1 MSLPSFLKPRNTYE
15 LKRIGKDNDGGY
27 LIGSNSI
34 KKTKNLVSLGIH
46 DDWSFE
52 KKFSELNSDISV
64 FCYDDQTSVKFLTK
78 KILHNL
84 FFFFFNLQLK
94 KLTSSILN
102 LFEFIQISKKIK
114 FIKKKINYDDL
125 NSITENLDKI
135 FIKIDIEGSE
145 YRIIEDLLK
154 IEDKLVG
161 LVIEFHNIDLHMDK
175 IEKFM
180 NTTKLELIHIHPN
193 NYCGLD
199 KFNNPIT
206 IELSFENNPT
216 LVSNLFT
223 IPHDLDQNCDP
234 KGPNININFSNKNT
248 TSI

>member
-1 MSLPSFLKPRNTYE
+1 M
-15 LKRIGKDNDGGY
+15 
-27 LIGSNSI
+27 IGSNSI

-52 KKFSELNSDISV
+52 KKFSKLNSDIRV
-64 FCYDDQTSVKFLTK
+64 FCYDDQTSLKFLIK
-78 KILHNL
+78 KILNNL

-94 KLTSSILN
+94 KLTSSIVN

-114 FIKKKINYDDL
+114 FTKKRINYNDL
-125 NSITENLDKI
+125 NNITENLDKI

-175 IEKFM
+175 IEKFI

-199 KFNNPIT
+199 RFNNPIT
-206 IELSFENNPT
+206 IELSFEKNPT
-216 LVSNLFT
+216 PVKDLFT

-234 KGPNININFSNKNT
+234 KGPNINISFSNKTT
-248 TSI
+248 TSV